1 MNSAVVWDV
10 NKNCKDKHKVSPFN
24 CNCVYNYCDAIEGG
38 NVFGKGSDLT
48 CSEPLQ
54 PPLFGD
60 STLLCFEDVVP
71 PHPDKVNQIF
81 SSRTDSWAEWHSQ
94 KMLVLEPSWCQP
106 FQELPISSCLS
117 LQIWGCLTMIF
128 QGSAIP
134 LALWLSELLLIL
146 LIISLIWWNW
156 PELTSPACN

>member
-81 SSRTDSWAEWHSQ
+81 SSRTDSWAEWHRVRKCLFLSHPGVSLF
-94 KMLVLEPSWCQP
+94 K
-106 FQELPISSCLS
+106 SC
-117 LQIWGCLTMIF
+117 
-128 QGSAIP
+128 P
-134 LALWLSELLLIL
+134 LARVYHCKSGDVSLWSSKARLFHLPSDCPSY
-146 LIISLIWWNW
+146 SLYFW
-156 PELTSPACN
+156 